1 MRPPSTG
8 GHRAHIERR
17 IRGVEDAIARVQVQ
31 IWTLDSEIKNIE
43 QALYYAGHAASQG
56 QLRRMNNQILKKD
69 QIRREKWQK
78 LSYYSHEL
86 GSLRR
91 DLNALP

>member
-1 MRPPSTG
+1 
-8 GHRAHIERR
+8 
-17 IRGVEDAIARVQVQ
+17 
-31 IWTLDSEIKNIE
+31 
-43 QALYYAGHAASQG
+43 
-56 QLRRMNNQILKKD
+56 MNNQILKKD